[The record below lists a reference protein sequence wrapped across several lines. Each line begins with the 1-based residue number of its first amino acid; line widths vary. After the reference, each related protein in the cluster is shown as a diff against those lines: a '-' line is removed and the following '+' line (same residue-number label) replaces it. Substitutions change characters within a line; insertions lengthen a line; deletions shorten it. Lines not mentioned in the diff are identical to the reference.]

1 MSSMTIVPD
10 SDGKTTAPAKKPTG
24 MPKRQRRHWLSSVFV
39 RFALIGILGNLPIVF
54 VAYQFVSI
62 KLDEIAVAYKERAGI
77 AYLPSVWNVYDAS
90 VSGRDVTPAQAEAV
104 DAAGALYDAKLGTAF
119 YRERF
124 LQASVQGGDAAVEG
138 GRSFI
143 TRIVDNS
150 NLAVDQD
157 LNNYKAI
164 EIVAA
169 VVPGIAEA
177 ALALQSDLSRSSDE
191 VGRLAALDRFD
202 RAADQLYE
210 NLAAAD
216 ALNFTTELTARLGAS
231 QSALYSAI
239 SRFNSIA
246 MTSPP
251 GVNLAPGSDLVEAHL
266 DFQAALSDYWH
277 SAATAIEA
285 LVVNRI
291 ARLESGLRRDAA
303 VGLGIYLIV
312 AALILILSRSI
323 SVRASALMRAVENL
337 RAGQIDD
344 AIENTA
350 VHDEIGDLTRAID
363 EFRIGLLEKRVAE
376 HALQRQNRTLT
387 EQQTELE
394 TKNLR
399 FDATL
404 NNMRHGLAMFDRNR
418 RLAVWNRR
426 FAEIYAV
433 PAEALVPGR
442 PYAEIRDM
450 TLARGRLA
458 DSADTHEMAGQGR
471 EGEFMLECDDGR
483 VLFISN
489 AIMPDGGL
497 VTTHEDVTERRLA
510 EAQVTYM
517 AFHDALTM
525 LPNRVLFKDRLEDS
539 LARRSLDRLLGV
551 LCLDLDHFKSVNDT
565 LGHPIGDALLKV
577 VSERLLACLEGR
589 GLVAR
594 LSGDEFAVVVT
605 ELGDRDA
612 AATLAAII
620 VDTLSKPYE
629 IQSNQ
634 IEISTSIGIALAP
647 QHGNDADTLLKNA
660 DMALYRAKAEG
671 RRMHQFFRHEMDAEL
686 QARRAL
692 EMDLREALAR
702 EELELYYQPLLDAK
716 EEVING
722 FEALLRWHHPT
733 RGLVGPVDFIP
744 LAEDTGLIVPIGEWV
759 LRQACAEAANWPSDV
774 KVAVNLSSVQFKNRN
789 LVGAVVGA
797 LSAAQISP
805 QRLELEITE
814 SVLLEDNRATLKR
827 LHQLRAIGARISMD
841 DFGTG
846 YSSLSYLQ
854 SFPFDKIKLDQSFV
868 SELAE
873 KQESLAIIR
882 AVAGLGKGMGML
894 TTAEGIET
902 PEQLRI
908 LREAGYSE
916 MQGNLFSA
924 AVPAS
929 ELPELFERFGR
940 RRAAVA

>member
-1 MSSMTIVPD
+1 
-10 SDGKTTAPAKKPTG
+10 
-24 MPKRQRRHWLSSVFV
+24 
-39 RFALIGILGNLPIVF
+39 
-54 VAYQFVSI
+54 
-62 KLDEIAVAYKERAGI
+62 
-77 AYLPSVWNVYDAS
+77 
-90 VSGRDVTPAQAEAV
+90 
-104 DAAGALYDAKLGTAF
+104 
-119 YRERF
+119 
-124 LQASVQGGDAAVEG
+124 
-138 GRSFI
+138 
-143 TRIVDNS
+143 
-150 NLAVDQD
+150 
-157 LNNYKAI
+157 
-164 EIVAA
+164 
-169 VVPGIAEA
+169 
-177 ALALQSDLSRSSDE
+177 
-191 VGRLAALDRFD
+191 
-202 RAADQLYE
+202 
-210 NLAAAD
+210 
-216 ALNFTTELTARLGAS
+216 
-231 QSALYSAI
+231 
-239 SRFNSIA
+239 

-323 SVRASALMRAVENL
+323 SVRASALMWAVENL

-404 NNMRHGLAMFDRNR
+404 NNMRHGLAMFDRKR

>member
-1 MSSMTIVPD
+1 
-10 SDGKTTAPAKKPTG
+10 
-24 MPKRQRRHWLSSVFV
+24 
-39 RFALIGILGNLPIVF
+39 
-54 VAYQFVSI
+54 
-62 KLDEIAVAYKERAGI
+62 
-77 AYLPSVWNVYDAS
+77 
-90 VSGRDVTPAQAEAV
+90 
-104 DAAGALYDAKLGTAF
+104 
-119 YRERF
+119 
-124 LQASVQGGDAAVEG
+124 
-138 GRSFI
+138 
-143 TRIVDNS
+143 
-150 NLAVDQD
+150 
-157 LNNYKAI
+157 
-164 EIVAA
+164 
-169 VVPGIAEA
+169 
-177 ALALQSDLSRSSDE
+177 
-191 VGRLAALDRFD
+191 
-202 RAADQLYE
+202 
-210 NLAAAD
+210 
-216 ALNFTTELTARLGAS
+216 
-231 QSALYSAI
+231 
-239 SRFNSIA
+239 
-246 MTSPP
+246 
-251 GVNLAPGSDLVEAHL
+251 
-266 DFQAALSDYWH
+266 
-277 SAATAIEA
+277 
-285 LVVNRI
+285 
-291 ARLESGLRRDAA
+291 
-303 VGLGIYLIV
+303 
-312 AALILILSRSI
+312 
-323 SVRASALMRAVENL
+323 
-337 RAGQIDD
+337 
-344 AIENTA
+344 
-350 VHDEIGDLTRAID
+350 
-363 EFRIGLLEKRVAE
+363 
-376 HALQRQNRTLT
+376 
-387 EQQTELE
+387 
-394 TKNLR
+394 
-399 FDATL
+399 
-404 NNMRHGLAMFDRNR
+404 
-418 RLAVWNRR
+418 
-426 FAEIYAV
+426 
-433 PAEALVPGR
+433 
-442 PYAEIRDM
+442 
-450 TLARGRLA
+450 
-458 DSADTHEMAGQGR
+458 
-471 EGEFMLECDDGR
+471 
-483 VLFISN
+483 
-489 AIMPDGGL
+489 
-497 VTTHEDVTERRLA
+497 
-510 EAQVTYM
+510 
-517 AFHDALTM
+517 
-525 LPNRVLFKDRLEDS
+525 
-539 LARRSLDRLLGV
+539 
-551 LCLDLDHFKSVNDT
+551 
-565 LGHPIGDALLKV
+565 
-577 VSERLLACLEGR
+577 LLACLEGR